1 MHCYIFSCTLST
13 SGALICSCHWTMHT
27 FHYIFLFI
35 LKHSESGKSS
45 LTEIAFQKLRNTKPG
60 LIRKRNLHN
69 IFTPFS
75 NIFAKLHERW
85 LDFCSRR
92 NQFWIWILHILF
104 FGKCKTILIRPLKH
118 SIHYFLNIF
127 FLSSICLLLIF
138 FFVLWFE
145 HVCDETYP
153 SRFVCHIKKK
163 LKEPIDQHFCA
174 GLLVLGKAQKYTPV
188 LKNYCIIIRLAK
200 WHIRADVDFLNQCL
214 FSSNVDTMSV
224 PWFAVTFWQKY
235 CNT

>member
-138 FFVLWFE
+138 FFLFSDLSMFVMKPTLQVLSVILKKIKRTHRPAFL
-145 HVCDETYP
+145 C
-153 SRFVCHIKKK
+153 RFV
-163 LKEPIDQHFCA
+163 
-174 GLLVLGKAQKYTPV
+174 GT
-188 LKNYCIIIRLAK
+188 
-200 WHIRADVDFLNQCL
+200 W
-214 FSSNVDTMSV
+214 
-224 PWFAVTFWQKY
+224 
-235 CNT
+235 